1 MKNFS
6 IVIQAS
12 SISWSGGSDLC
23 MNEMNGKP
31 ILYWTIQS
39 LVSKFGSSA
48 KEIWLVAPSFDEGGL
63 DFIAHEFSK
72 HNIRI
77 YYGNDDS
84 PLLRMVEA
92 SKALND
98 SDLIVRVHGLN
109 FCVDTEALENNIDLA
124 VETKVDCVR
133 FPDDFPALFSGDVY
147 RVSALRQMTLSK
159 DLIVE
164 SKYHVHPKYFL
175 GKNAAFSAM
184 VSIPNMQKYT
194 DEFLK
199 STRQKCKDSLHAKRI
214 DVDSTRSISSGD
226 TISFHYRL
234 ALDYIDEDM
243 DVIDLACGSGFGA
256 YLLGSKAKKVVGIDN
271 DSNVIQHAKNRANII
286 FKEADA
292 LNMPVE
298 LRGVDAVIA
307 FEIIEHLNPDE
318 LMKSIKLV
326 LKPGGLLILSTPQNS
341 MGHIPTTPDHEIEF
355 SLNGLKEIVSRH
367 FNIKTV
373 IGIKQGT
380 IFFDADP
387 IGANTFMVAV
397 NE

>member
-1 MKNFS
+1 MYS
-6 IVIQAS
+6 
-12 SISWSGGSDLC
+12 
-23 MNEMNGKP
+23 
-31 ILYWTIQS
+31 
-39 LVSKFGSSA
+39 
-48 KEIWLVAPSFDEGGL
+48 
-63 DFIAHEFSK
+63 
-72 HNIRI
+72 
-77 YYGNDDS
+77 
-84 PLLRMVEA
+84 
-92 SKALND
+92 
-98 SDLIVRVHGLN
+98 HG
-109 FCVDTEALENNIDLA
+109 
-124 VETKVDCVR
+124 
-133 FPDDFPALFSGDVY
+133 P
-147 RVSALRQMTLSK
+147 
-159 DLIVE
+159 
-164 SKYHVHPKYFL
+164 H
-175 GKNAAFSAM
+175 
-184 VSIPNMQKYT
+184 
-194 DEFLK
+194 
-199 STRQKCKDSLHAKRI
+199 
-214 DVDSTRSISSGD
+214 
-226 TISFHYRL
+226 
-234 ALDYIDEDM
+234 M